1 MKIFLS
7 GLESNTS
14 FNDTCW
20 VNNLDKLPFKLKWN
34 LCSFFYCRG
43 NTGKAKKAQIIR
55 DNSELMLIDSGAH
68 SFQKGVKHG
77 RDIDWEKYT
86 RSYADFIREFD
97 RPNVLGYFE
106 MDVDAIIGHE
116 KVLALRKILLKVTD
130 KIIPVWHKNR
140 GIADFDSV
148 CREYSGKI
156 IAVSG
161 FRNEDISDDQY
172 LMFLKHA
179 HKYNCRVHAL
189 GMARPK
195 ILDKVPFDYT
205 DSSSWGQATIFAYV
219 FREDGK
225 HHKLKSEWCRDSTN
239 REGLSLWNYKYGMK
253 MQKHYYEKWRHYDED
268 FGGTGWRQLTGRQDG
283 ICDNLR

>member
-14 FNDTCW
+14 LFDDCW
-20 VNNLDKLPFKLKWN
+20 VNRLDKMPFKLKWN
-34 LCSFFYCRG
+34 LCSYFYARG
-43 NTGKAKKAQIIR
+43 NTGKAKKAAIIR

-77 RDIDWEKYT
+77 RNIDWEKYT
-86 RSYADFIREFD
+86 RQYAEWIQSFD

-106 MDVDAIIGHE
+106 MDVDAIIGYE
-116 KVLALRKILLKVTD
+116 KVLALRKILLNVTD

-140 GIADFDSV
+140 GIADFDAM

-156 IAVSG
+156 IAISG

-179 HKYNCRVHAL
+179 KKFNCRVHAL
-189 GMARPK
+189 GMARPQ

-205 DSSSWGQATIFAYV
+205 DSSSWGQATVFAYV

-225 HHKLKSEWCRDSTN
+225 HYPLKSEWVRDYKN
-239 REGLSLWNYKYGMK
+239 RENVSLVNYKHGMK
-253 MQKHYYEKWRHYDED
+253 LQKKYYEKWRQFDED
-268 FGGTGWRQLTGRQDG
+268 FGGIGWRSLIGK
-283 ICDNLR
+283 

>member
-7 GLESNTS
+7 GLESNTT
-14 FNDTCW
+14 FFDDCW
-20 VNNLDKLPFKLKWN
+20 LNRLDEMPFKLKWN
-34 LCSFFYCRG
+34 LCSYFYARG

-77 RDIDWEKYT
+77 RNIDWEKYT
-86 RSYADFIREFD
+86 REYADFIKKFD

-106 MDVDAIIGHE
+106 MDVDAIIGYE
-116 KVLALRKILLKVTD
+116 KVLALRKILLNVTD

-140 GIADFDSV
+140 GVADFDSM
-148 CREYSGKI
+148 CKEYSGKI
-156 IAVSG
+156 IAISG

-179 HKYNCRVHAL
+179 KKYNCRVHAL
-189 GMARPK
+189 GMARPQ

-205 DSSSWGQATIFAYV
+205 DSATWGLATVFALC
-219 FREDGK
+219 FREDDK
-225 HHKLKSEWCRDSTN
+225 HYPLKSEWVSNPDN
-239 REGLSLWNYKYGMK
+239 RENLSLVNYKYGMK
-253 MQKHYYEKWRHYDED
+253 LQKKYYEKWRHFDED
-268 FGGTGWRQLTGRQDG
+268 FGGIGWRQLIGK
-283 ICDNLR
+283 